1 MNGKLKIRE
10 IARQTGLSISTVSRV
25 LAGKA
30 NTSEQ
35 AKQKIL
41 DCARQEGILE
51 QMSTGRLLLNSL
63 VVFAPQ
69 RAFDVRSDIFYF
81 KVIQGIAQALAPHEV
96 RLRYCALEEQSSNT
110 ALFMEK
116 MNDPATEAA
125 MLVGIDDPIIYGLA
139 ANIGKPCILINCRDR
154 RMQLPGGSPDHQLI
168 GRFSAQYLF
177 EQGHRRIL
185 SILCLRRYTMEQRL
199 NGIREAWQECNL
211 EFDESRHL
219 IITQGFGT
227 SETEQSL
234 AEYLRQYPE
243 HERPTAILAGGDFMA
258 QGAIN
263 ALSGFGLHVP
273 HDISIMSMDGFDAT
287 TDHQVPFTSVQ
298 VPCCELGMEAVR
310 LLQQWLMRPNMI
322 SRTLLLNGGLILR
335 NSVRRINSH
344 KISPLTQEF
353 GLYDA

>member
-10 IARQTGLSISTVSRV
+10 IALQTGLSISTVSRV
-25 LAGKA
+25 LAGKS
-30 NTSEQ
+30 NTSDR

-51 QMSTGRLLLNSL
+51 QLSTGRLLLNSL

-69 RAFDVRSDIFYF
+69 RAFDVRYDIFYF
-81 KVIQGIAQALAPHEV
+81 KVIQGIVQALAPHEV
-96 RLRYCALEEQSSNT
+96 RLRYCALEEESSNT

-116 MNDPATEAA
+116 MSDPAAEAA
-125 MLVGIDDPIIYGLA
+125 MLVGIDDPHIHALA

-154 RMQLPGGSPDHQLI
+154 RMTLPGVSPDHQLI

-199 NGIREAWQECNL
+199 NGIREAWQEFNL
-211 EFDESRHL
+211 EFNESLHL
-219 IITQGFGT
+219 ITTQGFGK
-227 SETEQSL
+227 SETEQCL
-234 AEYLRQYPE
+234 AEYLRHCPE
-243 HERPTAILAGGDFMA
+243 RDRPTAILAGGDYMA
-258 QGAIN
+258 QGAVN
-263 ALSGFGLHVP
+263 ALAGIGLQVP
-273 HDISIMSMDGFDAT
+273 HDISIMSMDGFDPAS
-287 TDHQVPFTSVQ
+287 DREVPFTSVQ
-298 VPCCELGMEAVR
+298 VPCGELGMEAVR

-335 NSVRRINSH
+335 DSVRRIHAHNT
-344 KISPLTQEF
+344 SPMTREF
-353 GLYDA
+353 GLYDE